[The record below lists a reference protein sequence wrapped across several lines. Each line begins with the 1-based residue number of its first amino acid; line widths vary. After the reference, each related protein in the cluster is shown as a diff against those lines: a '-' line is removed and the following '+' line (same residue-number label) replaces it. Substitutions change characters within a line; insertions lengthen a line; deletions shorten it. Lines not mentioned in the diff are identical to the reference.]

1 MDVSFFWVIN
11 QLIISITFI
20 FIIHHIFHVFK
31 KNLTIPK
38 TKDLVKKPSEQYKE
52 IYDTLHKDKSE
63 SEAEQNKKMKTE
75 LKNYLSSLT
84 NTASKTGG
92 IQSMSTGE
100 NGAFI
105 HGINNEKTNSN
116 TYTPYI

>member
-1 MDVSFFWVIN
+1 MFFWIMR
-11 QLIISITFI
+11 QIIISLVFI
-20 FIIHHIFHVFK
+20 GSVHYIYNYFK
-31 KNLTIPK
+31 NNFTVPK

-52 IYDTLHKDKSE
+52 IYETLHKDKNE
-63 SEAEQNKKMKTE
+63 SEEEQNKKMKNE

-105 HGINNEKTNSN
+105 HGVNNEQSNSN
-116 TYTPYI
+116 TYSPYI

>member
-1 MDVSFFWVIN
+1 MFFWIIR
-11 QLIISITFI
+11 QIIISLV
-20 FIIHHIFHVFK
+20 FIISVHYIYNYFK
-31 KNLTIPK
+31 NNLTVPK

>member
-38 TKDLVKKPSEQYKE
+38 TKDLVKKPIEQYKQ
-52 IYDTLHKDKSE
+52 IYEDIDKFKDNENDIMKNELAEYVKSL
-63 SEAEQNKKMKTE
+63 AKNHNQNIT
-75 LKNYLSSLT
+75 
-84 NTASKTGG
+84 
-92 IQSMSTGE
+92 QPP
-100 NGAFI
+100 
-105 HGINNEKTNSN
+105 TNSTN
-116 TYTPYI
+116 NFSNINEVGGGFESSMYSTF